1 MIWFLCN
8 CGTGVN
14 LLTIAGIIAIFISG
28 MWPLAVAWLICKVII
43 WICSAMGIDDTD
55 LHAIAIVTVFDVLL
69 VFVLCTTHLVYE
81 GDGAMIAFVSFFAVV
96 FIFGLTVV
104 DVNLIKEAWE
114 RKQKNEREKSEEN
127 QDVH

>member
-1 MIWFLCN
+1 
-8 CGTGVN
+8 
-14 LLTIAGIIAIFISG
+14 

-55 LHAIAIVTVFDVLL
+55 LHAIAIVTVFDVLA
-69 VFVLCTTHLVYE
+69 VFGLCNVSSVYE
-81 GDGAMIAFVSFFAVV
+81 GDGVAIATAGFFIVV
-96 FIFGLTVV
+96 FFIVLTVF
-104 DVNLIKEAWE
+104 DVVLIKEAWE

>member
-55 LHAIAIVTVFDVLL
+55 LHAIAIVTVFDVLA
-69 VFVLCTTHLVYE
+69 VFGLCNVSSVYE
-81 GDGAMIAFVSFFAVV
+81 GDGVAIATAGFFIVV
-96 FIFGLTVV
+96 FFIVLTVF
-104 DVNLIKEAWE
+104 DVVLIKEAWE

>member
-55 LHAIAIVTVFDVLL
+55 LHAIAIVTVFDALMLL
-69 VFVLCTTHLVYE
+69 YVCNVSLMYE
-81 GDGAMIAFVSFFAVV
+81 GDGAAITAGGLFAVV
-96 FIFGLTVV
+96 FFIALTVL
-104 DVNLIKEAWE
+104 DVKLIKEAWE
-114 RKQKNEREKSEEN
+114 KKQKNERKKSEEN

>member
-43 WICSAMGIDDTD
+43 WICSAMGIDETD

-69 VFVLCTTHLVYE
+69 VFVLCTTPLVYE

>member
-1 MIWFLCN
+1 MIWILCK
-8 CGTGVN
+8 CGTGVS

-28 MWPLAVAWLICKVII
+28 AWPLAVAWLICKVII

-55 LHAIAIVTVFDVLL
+55 LHAIAIVTVFDALA
-69 VFVLCTTHLVYE
+69 VFCLCNVSSVYE
-81 GDGAMIAFVSFFAVV
+81 GDGAAIATAGFFIVV
-96 FIFGLTVV
+96 FFIVLTVF
-104 DVNLIKEAWE
+104 DVVLIKEALE